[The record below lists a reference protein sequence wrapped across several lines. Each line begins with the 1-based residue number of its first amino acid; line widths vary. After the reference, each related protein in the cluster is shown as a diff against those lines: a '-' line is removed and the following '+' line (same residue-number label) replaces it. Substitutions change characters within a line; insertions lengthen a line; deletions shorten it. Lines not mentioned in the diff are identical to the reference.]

1 MALDEER
8 RCIELEETKLQQRKR
23 HHDLKT
29 RLAKVA
35 AEEEAID
42 SPKPSQ
48 VARSYRLVDN
58 EVSFRVGHNLNPNA
72 LTFMS
77 QVEPVE
83 VNEVKSSGGKENVN
97 LFEALQLPR
106 LEAIT
111 FDGNPLKYWSFIRGF
126 ENSVERY
133 CSEDMKL
140 MRLMQS
146 AVGKAREV
154 IQCCCVMEPV
164 AGFSRAKQLL
174 KERFGNEYVITESWI
189 KRITGFGNIKSND
202 RDKLR
207 EYSDDLNS
215 CKETLKAMGKLNE
228 INNQTNLLRIVEKL
242 PVYVQNSWR
251 KEARDIRVNKQM
263 SPGIEDLT
271 AFIQRAAEIA
281 NDPVF
286 GNTTSVREEAPRQNE
301 QRHAR
306 RYGEQLQLRNTNVN
320 MSAVAN
326 SSQDANSHIQC
337 PMCHAEHTLF
347 RCDDF
352 RRMKVDERLQF
363 VRAKK
368 LCDNCLRQGHKAA
381 QCLKPTRCTVA
392 GCARKHTK
400 FLHILH
406 AGPPRN
412 GAVAQSGGQPREQIS
427 QDGDASRPAE
437 VQCGLT
443 GAGVGPR
450 VSLPIVPVQVR
461 VKGSEHTV
469 RTCALLDSGS
479 TNSFCSE
486 ELTELLGVKG
496 ETEAFTL
503 TTLGRAGSMEE
514 AQVVSLEISDING
527 ERTFDMSKVYARRE
541 LPISVQNAATID
553 DVTNWSHL
561 CDIQLPNLEGLKVMI
576 LIGQDMPDVMIAYET
591 RQGPK
596 GAPYAVRT
604 PFGWTVNGPL
614 GAVGDYTVLSSFIS
628 AEAKLDSQMERF
640 WRLEC
645 SEMIASDEVDM
656 SVNDLKAT
664 SIWNDTICL
673 KQGHYEV
680 AIPFKHSPPRLPD
693 NRQIAEDRLDSLC
706 RRLDRDP
713 VLKTKYQAGIDDLLA
728 KGYAEKVEN
737 NEVSNRA
744 AIWYL
749 PHHPVFHQKKPDKV
763 RIVFD
768 CAAKYAGTSL
778 NDQVLQGPDLTNRL
792 VGVLLRF
799 RQEQVAVTADIE
811 SMFHQVNVVPE
822 HSDAL
827 RFLWRTGDSESPPE
841 VFRMKVHIFGG
852 VWSPSCCNYVL
863 RRTADDNVTAFS
875 LEAVNTVRRN
885 FYVDDCLKS
894 VSSTDAAIELVKEL
908 CQLVAQG
915 GFRLTKWLSNDRR
928 VLQSIPE
935 EEVVAEVRHLDL
947 DNDSDDLPVEHVL
960 GVLWNSESD
969 TIGYE
974 ISVPERR
981 MTRRGILSAVSSVYD
996 PLGFISPF
1004 ILPAKKMIQE
1014 LCRRS
1019 ISWDE
1024 NLPSDILTSW
1034 MKWMEDLG
1042 KLNEISVPRCM
1053 KPQGFGEVENIQ
1065 LHHFSDASVDGYG
1078 TVSYIRMVDEH
1089 GKIHCSILMAKS
1101 KLAPLKQIT
1110 IPRLELS
1117 AAVLAVRIDQTLK
1130 RELDVSVD
1138 ESVFWTDS
1146 TAVLKYIRNED
1157 KRFHTFVANRLAVI
1171 HSGSV
1176 ASQWHHVS
1184 TKLNPADHAS
1194 RGMAAEQLVNNSQWF
1209 CGPSFLWQPK
1219 EEWSYELEVDE
1230 IIPADDK
1237 EVKKDAQAYFTRSS
1251 DDKEDICMLD
1261 DEFELKGSTDA
1272 NANQSGDSDIL
1283 TRLFERR
1290 SSWYELKKDV
1300 AHLLRVKRYLK
1311 NKSKKTALPDM
1322 MRQLA
1327 VVELQ
1332 DAELHILKCVQGKEF
1347 SSEIAM
1353 SNQASEA
1360 VVKIGKSSQ
1369 LYRLEPIMFEDRILR
1384 VGGRL
1389 PTHQIIL
1396 PNRHHVTK
1404 LVIRHFHAKAGHSGK
1419 EHTLALIREQFWIVG
1434 ARRAVSRELALCPV
1448 CRLRVSKPGSQRMA
1462 DLPADRITPGDLPFR
1477 HVGADLFGPFVVK
1490 QGRSLVKRYGCL
1502 FTCLKIR
1509 AVHIEVLYSMDTDSF
1524 VNALQRFICRRGQVR
1539 TIRSD
1544 NGTNFVGA
1552 NRELKAAIDQ
1562 WNSRKIDDFLRQ
1574 HNIQWKFNPPTAS
1587 HMGGV
1592 WERQIRTV
1600 RKVLSSV
1607 MREQSLDQETLMT
1620 MFCLV
1625 ESVINSRPLTA
1636 VSNDYRDL
1644 KPLSPNDLLLVG
1656 YEPMLPLGEFV
1667 RQDLYCKRRWRQ
1679 VQYLAD
1685 VFWRRWT
1692 REYLPTL
1699 QLRQKWLHPVKN
1711 LKVDDVVIVVD
1722 DGAPRNAWRLG
1733 RVTETYPSED
1743 GLVRTAKVATNSGTL
1758 VRPIHKLCRLEF
1770 SDEQSMNIGG
1780 DDNA

>member
-1 MALDEER
+1 M
-8 RCIELEETKLQQRKR
+8 
-23 HHDLKT
+23 
-29 RLAKVA
+29 
-35 AEEEAID
+35 
-42 SPKPSQ
+42 
-48 VARSYRLVDN
+48 
-58 EVSFRVGHNLNPNA
+58 
-72 LTFMS
+72 
-77 QVEPVE
+77 
-83 VNEVKSSGGKENVN
+83 
-97 LFEALQLPR
+97 
-106 LEAIT
+106 
-111 FDGNPLKYWSFIRGF
+111 
-126 ENSVERY
+126 
-133 CSEDMKL
+133 
-140 MRLMQS
+140 
-146 AVGKAREV
+146 
-154 IQCCCVMEPV
+154 
-164 AGFSRAKQLL
+164 
-174 KERFGNEYVITESWI
+174 ESWI
-189 KRITGFGNIKSND
+189 KRITGFGNIKSSD

-207 EYSDDLNS
+207 EYSDELNS
-215 CKETLKAMGKLNE
+215 CKETLQAMGKLNE
-228 INNQTNLLRIVEKL
+228 ISNQTNLLRIVEKL

-251 KEARDIRVNKQM
+251 KEARDIRVKKQM
-263 SPGIEDLT
+263 SHGIEDLA

-286 GNTTSVREEAPRQNE
+286 GNTSSVREEVPRQSE
-301 QRHAR
+301 QRQTR
-306 RYGEQLQLRNTNVN
+306 RYGDQLRVRNANVN
-320 MSAVAN
+320 TSTVSDN
-326 SSQDANSHIQC
+326 RRDANSRIQC

-352 RRMKVDERLQF
+352 RSMRVEERLQF
-363 VRAKK
+363 VRAKR

-381 QCLKPTRCTVA
+381 QCLKPTRCTVT
-392 GCARKHTK
+392 GCGRKHTK
-400 FLHILH
+400 FLHIVRAEP
-406 AGPPRN
+406 AGNRS
-412 GAVAQSGGQPREQIS
+412 VTQSSEQPREQQTS
-427 QDGDASRPAE
+427 RDNEASRPAE

-461 VKGSEHTV
+461 VKGSERTI

-479 TNSFCSE
+479 TNSFCCE
-486 ELTELLGVKG
+486 ELTDLLAVNGQK
-496 ETEAFTL
+496 EIFTL
-503 TTLGRAGSMEE
+503 TTLGRADSMEE
-514 AQVVSLEISDING
+514 AQVVSLEVSDINS
-527 ERTFDMSKVYARRE
+527 ERSFDIPKVYTRRE
-541 LPISVQNAATID
+541 LPISMQNAATLD
-553 DVTNWSHL
+553 DVAKWPHL
-561 CDIQLPNLEGLKVMI
+561 RDIPLPNLQGLKVML
-576 LIGQDMPDVMIAYET
+576 LIGQDVPEAMICYET
-591 RQGPK
+591 RQGSR

-614 GAVGDYTVLSSFIS
+614 NTTGDCKAYSSFVS
-628 AEAKLDSQMERF
+628 AEAKLDSQVERF
-640 WRLEC
+640 WKLES
-645 SEMIASDEVDM
+645 SEMIASDEVEM
-656 SVNDLKAT
+656 SVSDLKAT
-664 SIWNDTICL
+664 SVWNDTISL
-673 KQGHYEV
+673 KEGHYEV
-680 AIPFKHSPPRLPD
+680 AIPFKHRPPHLPD
-693 NRQIAEDRLDSLC
+693 NRQIAEERLNSLS
-706 RRLDRDP
+706 RRLERDP
-713 VLKTKYQAGIDDLLA
+713 ALKTKYQAGIDDLLA

-737 NEVSNRA
+737 DEVSNGTR
-744 AIWYL
+744 IWYL
-749 PHHPVFHQKKPDKV
+749 PHHPVLHPKKPDKV

-811 SMFHQVNVVPE
+811 SMFHQVKVVAE
-822 HSDAL
+822 DRDVL
-827 RFLWRTGDSESPPE
+827 RFLWRPGDSESCPE

-863 RRTADDNVTAFS
+863 RKTADDNVADFS
-875 LEAVNTVRRN
+875 REAVDTVRRN

-894 VSSTDAAIELVKEL
+894 VSSTDAAVDLVEELS
-908 CQLVAQG
+908 QLVAQG

-928 VLQSIPE
+928 ILQSIPA
-935 EEVVAEVRHLDL
+935 EEVVAEARNLDL
-947 DNDSDDLPVEHVL
+947 DDGTDDLPVEHVL

-969 TIGYE
+969 TLGYE
-974 ISVPERR
+974 ITVPERR
-981 MTRRGILSAVSSVYD
+981 LTRRGILSAVSSVYD

-1024 NLPSDILTSW
+1024 NLPSDILSSW
-1034 MKWMEDLG
+1034 MKWMEDLP
-1042 KLNEISVPRCM
+1042 KLNQISLPRCM
-1053 KPQGFGEVENIQ
+1053 KPQGFGIVENVQ

-1089 GKIHCSILMAKS
+1089 EMIHCSMLMAKS

-1117 AAVLAVRIDQTLK
+1117 AAVLAVRIDQTLR
-1130 RELDVSVD
+1130 RELDVAVD

-1146 TAVLKYIRNED
+1146 TSVLKYIRNED

-1176 ASQWHHVS
+1176 VSQWHHVG

-1194 RGMAAEQLVNNSQWF
+1194 RGMTAEQLVNNCQWF

-1219 EEWSYELEVDE
+1219 EEWPDELEVDE
-1230 IIPADDK
+1230 TISADDK
-1237 EVKKDAQAYFTRSS
+1237 EVKKSAQVYLTKPAGN
-1251 DDKEDICMLD
+1251 KEDVSL
-1261 DEFELKGSTDA
+1261 SDA
-1272 NANQSGDSDIL
+1272 KVDQSDASDIL
-1283 TRLFERR
+1283 TKLFERR
-1290 SSWYELKKDV
+1290 SSWYKLKRDV
-1300 AHLLRVKRYLK
+1300 AHLLRVKCYLK
-1311 NKSKKTALPDM
+1311 NKIKKMALPDIT
-1322 MRQLA
+1322 RPLT

-1332 DAELHILKCVQGKEF
+1332 DAELHILKCVQASEF
-1347 SSEIAM
+1347 LSETAM
-1353 SNQASEA
+1353 SNQASET
-1360 VVKIGKSSQ
+1360 VVKVSKSSQ
-1369 LYRLEPIMFEDRILR
+1369 LYRLEPIVLEDQVFR

-1404 LVIRHFHAKAGHSGK
+1404 LVIRHFHAKSGHSGK
-1419 EHTLALIREQFWIVG
+1419 EHTLALIREKFWIVG
-1434 ARRAVSRELALCPV
+1434 ARRAVSRELIQCPV
-1448 CRLRVSKPGSQRMA
+1448 CRLRDTKPGNQRMA
-1462 DLPADRITPGDLPFR
+1462 DLPADRITPGDPPFS
-1477 HVGADLFGPFVVK
+1477 HVGVDVFGPFVVK

-1509 AVHIEVLYSMDTDSF
+1509 AVHLEILYSMDTDSF

-1544 NGTNFVGA
+1544 NGTNFIGA
-1552 NRELKAAIDQ
+1552 NRELKAAVDR

-1574 HNIQWKFNPPTAS
+1574 RSIQWKFNPPAAS

-1600 RKVLSSV
+1600 RKVLNSV
-1607 MREQSLDQETLMT
+1607 MQEQSLDQETLST

-1636 VSNDYRDL
+1636 VSDDHRDL
-1644 KPLSPNDLLLVG
+1644 KPLSPNDLLLLG
-1656 YEPMLPLGEFV
+1656 HEPMLPPGEFV

-1685 VFWRRWT
+1685 IFWRRWI

-1711 LKVDDVVIVVD
+1711 LNVDDVVIVVD

-1733 RVTETYPSED
+1733 RVMETYPSGD
-1743 GLVRTAKVATNSGTL
+1743 GLVRTVKVATNSGTL

-1770 SDEQSMNIGG
+1770 DDEQSVNIV
-1780 DDNA
+1780 DSNNA